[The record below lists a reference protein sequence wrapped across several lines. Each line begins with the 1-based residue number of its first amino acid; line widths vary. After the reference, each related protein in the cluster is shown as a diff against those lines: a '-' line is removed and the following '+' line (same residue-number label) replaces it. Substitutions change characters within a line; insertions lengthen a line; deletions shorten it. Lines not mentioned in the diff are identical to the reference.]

1 MKRYRKFI
9 LSAVVTAMLLSDCS
23 ADKGEVYPETQQSR
37 DSTVITEEAVTVITE
52 TETADAET
60 ATAITTEETAEETEE
75 EFICADN
82 QLLYEDSY
90 FSVLMEFTGAQELTE
105 YPDAAECYEYRK
117 KDHVLHTVFTV
128 TNNSMKEFDF
138 VPESIIIYAAE
149 KNSSWYMMPNTVYD
163 IGIERADS
171 CFRLKPEQQIT
182 VKLDFVC
189 ERECIEH
196 ADEIKYIDIKAGLS
210 EDIVFSELKNKYI
223 PKRLHITDRLAVKKA
238 VSAALDKE

>member
-1 MKRYRKFI
+1 MKRYKKFI
-9 LSAVVTAMLLSDCS
+9 ISAVVTAMLFGGCS
-23 ADKGEVYPETQQSR
+23 ADESIVYPETQQST

-52 TETADAET
+52 TEAAAEETTAET
-60 ATAITTEETAEETEE
+60 TETTEETEE

-90 FSVLMEFTGAQELTE
+90 ISVLMEFTGAQELTE

-117 KDHVLHTVFTV
+117 KDHVLHAVFTV

-171 CFRLKPEQQIT
+171 CFRLKPEEQIS

-189 ERECIEH
+189 ERECIEN

-238 VSAALDKE
+238 VSAVLDKE